1 MLLLRIIRNPY
12 DFLGRPMT
20 SQDFLGFH
28 MISHDSHGF
37 SNDFP
42 RISLGAYDFLRLP
55 RSIYIYIYIYIEII
69 AGILGSS

>member
-1 MLLLRIIRNPY
+1 
-12 DFLGRPMT
+12 MT

-28 MISHDSHGF
+28 RISQDSHGF

-42 RISLGAYDFLRLP
+42 RISLGAYDSLRLP
-55 RSIYIYIYIYIEII
+55 RSIYIYIYIEII